1 MFLIPKTHTVEGET
15 IPSSCHLASKHVCAN
30 TQWTDG
36 RMDGWMFLDVI
47 FFLSNMLDF
56 WSARVCV
63 DMCVS
68 VCAHQHPYIYM
79 YTHVQ
84 TRRNRQTDTCI
95 ECNK

>member
-1 MFLIPKTHTVEGET
+1 MFLTPKTHTMEGET

-56 WSARVCV
+56 WSAHVCGHV
-63 DMCVS
+63 CECV
-68 VCAHQHPYIYM
+68 
-79 YTHVQ
+79 YTPTPIHIHVHTCTDTQ
-84 TRRNRQTDTCI
+84 KQTDRHMYRMQ
-95 ECNK
+95 